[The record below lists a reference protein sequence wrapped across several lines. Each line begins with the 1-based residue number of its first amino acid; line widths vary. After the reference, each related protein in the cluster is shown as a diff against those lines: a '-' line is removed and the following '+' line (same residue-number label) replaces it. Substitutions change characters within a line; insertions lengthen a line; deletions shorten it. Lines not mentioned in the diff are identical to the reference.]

1 MAGSLNLEEKAE
13 KAFSS
18 NALSRSV
25 LTLIALITLSVF
37 SFLLWILY
45 VKEPLVEFEDRFLF
59 LPALNALLNAFSAT
73 CVILGVRAIRR
84 HRPRIHMRF
93 VLSGCFFTVVFLI
106 SYIFHHV
113 LHGNTPFLG
122 TWWLKAFYFGML
134 GTHILVAAVTLP
146 LILTTLYLAFTGQ
159 FSVHRRLAR
168 YTFPAWLYMSVTGVL
183 IFLLL
188 KLSGSA

>member
-25 LTLIALITLSVF
+25 LTLIALISLSVF

-73 CVILGVRAIRR
+73 CV
-84 HRPRIHMRF
+84 MRF